1 MGGGATAWSRRHAA
15 LFRTFPLLFS
25 SHDLLPTSLLLP
37 RWRYFPLFSPSAKK
51 KREREKERE
60 EEEKQKKSKCP
71 EREREREAAAAF
83 DSNQFPFD
91 IFFPSLAPLFL
102 TIFICIFPPLSLS
115 LSLFFGSLVNVSPF
129 CFVRIKGDSGS
140 LNTDS
145 ISNC

>member
-1 MGGGATAWSRRHAA
+1 MKPSSRCS
-15 LFRTFPLLFS
+15 FPYLS
-25 SHDLLPTSLLLP
+25 PSLLVP
-37 RWRYFPLFSPSAKK
+37 RFITHFSPSSSLEIFSSFFPLSQK
-51 KREREKERE
+51 KREREKKRE
-60 EEEKQKKSKCP
+60 KKKRSKKNRNAQ
-71 EREREREAAAAF
+71 REREREAAAAF

>member
-1 MGGGATAWSRRHAA
+1 MKPSSRCS
-15 LFRTFPLLFS
+15 FPYLS
-25 SHDLLPTSLLLP
+25 PSLLVP
-37 RWRYFPLFSPSAKK
+37 RFITHFSPSSSLEIFSSFFPLSQKK

-60 EEEKQKKSKCP
+60 EEEKQKNRNAQ
-71 EREREREAAAAF
+71 REREREAAAAF